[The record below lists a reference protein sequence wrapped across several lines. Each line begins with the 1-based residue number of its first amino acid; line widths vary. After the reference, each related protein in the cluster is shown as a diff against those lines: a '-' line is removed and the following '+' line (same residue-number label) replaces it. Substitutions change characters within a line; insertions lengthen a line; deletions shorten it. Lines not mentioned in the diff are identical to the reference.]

1 LLLTILSMNSQ
12 ILEEASKMEPEI
24 PVLINIVSKRIRQL
38 NAGSRPMV
46 VAQLWMGLADIALA
60 EVATGKLKAVEG
72 PSGKLP
78 EP

>member
-1 LLLTILSMNSQ
+1 MNSQ

-46 VAQLWMGLADIALA
+46 VVLPRMGLADIALA
-60 EVATGKLKAVEG
+60 EVAAGKLKAVQN
-72 PSGKLP
+72 PSENLAAF
-78 EP
+78 